1 MPSPSQRRTFLSRRS
16 RLGLATG
23 VALAAGLLT
32 VPGADAAT
40 GAAPAAPGANGLH
53 DDFNGDG
60 YSDLVVAAPEA
71 TVDGKAKAGYVAV
84 VYGSASGLRTASKQ
98 VVSQN
103 TAGVTDSAETE
114 DLFGSAVST
123 ADLDRDGYADLIVGV
138 SGEDSVEGGAETG
151 LVQVVWGGANGLSGG
166 AALAYGRET
175 YDRLSAK
182 GKLTIGDVNG
192 DGAADLVVVARRA
205 ELRIIKG
212 PFGRDGAAGG
222 GEEIVPD
229 DFDRRVLDLA
239 AGDVNGDGI
248 GDVVATMNDGDEY
261 DARRITY
268 WQGTRDGLA
277 EEVVLEDS
285 RDWWVQ
291 GGESL
296 DLGDVN
302 GDGYEDIVVGRS
314 VDGYDSDLDTPIP
327 TGGRVAFIPGSANG
341 PVGTKAMY
349 VNQDS
354 AGVPGAAER
363 GDGFGSD
370 VSVADVNGDGYADV
384 STGVPGEDFDGLS
397 NAGGA
402 VVLRGG
408 ANGLTGAGATGVN
421 QATVDVPGAAET
433 NDAFGGAT
441 HLVDADHDGRAEL
454 VVGAP
459 GENANAGSV
468 WVFRSTSAGITPT
481 GSFTFGAGTLGTVAT
496 NARLGSGFNY

>member
-1 MPSPSQRRTFLSRRS
+1 MNRRRATWRT
-16 RLGLATG
+16 GLA
-23 VALAAGLLT
+23 VVMA
-32 VPGADAAT
+32 VT
-40 GAAPAAPGANGLH
+40 GAAAVPVAQAAGDTPPAVELR

-60 YSDLVVAAPEA
+60 YSDLAVAAPEA
-71 TVDGKAKAGYVAV
+71 TVDGKSKAGYVAV
-84 VYGSASGLRTASKQ
+84 VYGSASGLKTASKQ
-98 VVSQN
+98 VISQN

-114 DLFGSAVST
+114 DLFGSAVSS
-123 ADLDRDGYADLIVGV
+123 ADLDRDGYADLIVGAA
-138 SGEDSVEGGAETG
+138 GEDSVEGGAETG
-151 LVQVVWGGANGLSGG
+151 IVQVVWGGANGLSGG

-182 GKLTIGDVNG
+182 GQLTVGDVNG
-192 DGAADLVVVARRA
+192 DGAPDLVVIESQVK
-205 ELRIIKG
+205 LRVIKG
-212 PFGRDGAAGG
+212 PFGRDGSASG
-222 GEEIVPD
+222 GEQIVLD
-229 DFDRRVLDLA
+229 DSDPRFLDLA
-239 AGDVNGDGI
+239 TGDVNGDGI
-248 GDVVATMNDGDEY
+248 DDVVGTMHDGDEY

-268 WQGTRDGLA
+268 WRGTPDGLA
-277 EEVVLEDS
+277 EGIVLRDA
-285 RDWWVQ
+285 RDWRVQ

-370 VSVADVNGDGYADV
+370 VSVADVDGDGYADV

-397 NAGGA
+397 DAGGA

-408 ANGLTGAGATGVN
+408 ANGLTGTGAGGVN
-421 QATVDVPGAAET
+421 QATEGVPGAAET
-433 NDAFGGAT
+433 KDAFGGAT
-441 HLVDADHDGRAEL
+441 HLVDANHDGRAEL

-468 WVFRSTSAGITPT
+468 WVFKSTSAGITPT
-481 GSFTFGAGTLGTVAT
+481 GSLTFGAGTLGTVAA